1 MISSKN
7 KPGRIPWKLLGI
19 EAVLVVLSVLLALG
33 LNKWNENRSNRELSQ
48 RALQAMLDE
57 AANNCTIIQE
67 LQPYHRAVF
76 SGETPYEGLG
86 QVFLRNDAWTSA
98 QTAGAIHHMDYR
110 VAAAA
115 GTVHALQSDHRR
127 LVENGILAVY
137 ITATNQD
144 VDLEIFK
151 QIMTG
156 NNKDWLRGPH
166 PFMLAD
172 LIRIQEGLIEA
183 YDILFER
190 SSTAYGDAVN
200 VAEQCSS

>member
-7 KPGRIPWKLLGI
+7 NARRIPWKLLSI
-19 EAVLVVLSVLLALG
+19 EAILVVLSVLLALG
-33 LNKWNENRSNRELSQ
+33 LNKWNENRHNRELSL
-48 RALQAMLDE
+48 RALQTILDE
-57 AANNCTIIQE
+57 SAENCSKIEE

-76 SGETPYEGLG
+76 SGETAYEGLG

-98 QTAGAIHHMDYR
+98 QTAGAIHHMDYP
-110 VAAAA
+110 VAAAV

-137 ITATNQD
+137 ITATEQD

-151 QIMTG
+151 EIVTG

-172 LIRIQEGLIEA
+172 LIRIQEKLIKA
-183 YDILFER
+183 YGVLFEKSR
-190 SSTAYGDAVN
+190 ASYGGAVN
-200 VAEQCSS
+200 IGDGCQE